1 MMSRCG
7 LKLTRN
13 YTIVLNSSFYLTLS
27 RAFVLSLSLCSVSIA
42 NTHNIIHLPASSPS
56 PLTHKHTPSH
66 TFLTNTTTKPMKAY
80 NLLNSDWIAMTDRGL
95 LNLQEEGKEEEEE
108 EALVLVAFD
117 GIRIRIYCFFL
128 RS

>member
-1 MMSRCG
+1 
-7 LKLTRN
+7 
-13 YTIVLNSSFYLTLS
+13 
-27 RAFVLSLSLCSVSIA
+27 
-42 NTHNIIHLPASSPS
+42 
-56 PLTHKHTPSH
+56 
-66 TFLTNTTTKPMKAY
+66 MKAY